1 MIILK
6 IDKESFFM
14 KVINGIV
21 GVLSIFGAIYC
32 LFFPGLSFINIGWVI
47 TTILGIF
54 GICSI
59 IFYFTKKKMYEN
71 LMIEGVHGAFGLV
84 VGIAAAVVSML
95 AIFVPSIQAVLDLII
110 LIIFAIWMILD
121 GVSSIAESFAMK
133 KASTS
138 KSWILALVLGI
149 IMLIFG
155 IYGICHLIFVARF
168 IGIKMGI
175 MLISYG
181 IKLIASL
188 FEKDEYCKK

>member
-84 VGIAAAVVSML
+84 VGIAAAVVSIL

-168 IGIKMGI
+168 IGITMGI
-175 MLISYG
+175 MLMSYG

-188 FEKDEYCKK
+188 FDKDEYCKK

>member
-47 TTILGIF
+47 TTIIGIF

-95 AIFVPSIQAVLDLII
+95 AIFVPGIQAVLDLII
-110 LIIFAIWMILD
+110 LIIFTIWMIID
-121 GVSSIAESFAMK
+121 GISSIAESLAMK

-149 IMLIFG
+149 IMLILG
-155 IYGICHLIFVARF
+155 IYGICNLIFAARF
-168 IGIKMGI
+168 IGITMGI
-175 MLISYG
+175 MLMSYG

>member
-1 MIILK
+1 LIILK

-168 IGIKMGI
+168 IGITMGI
-175 MLISYG
+175 MLMSYG

>member
-1 MIILK
+1 
-6 IDKESFFM
+6 M

-84 VGIAAAVVSML
+84 VGIAAAVVS
-95 AIFVPSIQAVLDLII
+95 IFVPSIQAVLDLII

-168 IGIKMGI
+168 IGITMGI
-175 MLISYG
+175 MLMSYG

>member
-1 MIILK
+1 
-6 IDKESFFM
+6 M
-14 KVINGIV
+14 KVINGII
-21 GVLSIFGAIYC
+21 GVLSIFGALYC

-59 IFYFTKKKMYEN
+59 IFYFTKKKIYKN
-71 LMIEGVHGAFGLV
+71 LMIEGIHGVFGLV

-95 AIFVPSIQAVLDLII
+95 AIFVPGIQAVLDLII
-110 LIIFAIWMILD
+110 LVIFTVWMIID
-121 GVSSIAESFAMK
+121 GISSIAESLAMK

-149 IMLIFG
+149 IMLILG
-155 IYGICHLIFVARF
+155 IYGICNLIFAIRF
-168 IGIKMGI
+168 IGITIGI
-175 MLISYG
+175 MLMSYG

-188 FEKDEYCKK
+188 FEKDDYCKK